1 MRTKTR
7 NQPKSDLIAIA
18 LAAYRPKPRFFSQQL
33 QSLVDQS
40 HQNWICVITFDSSMR
55 EALANPSIKQ
65 FKRDKRFIWRQNPR
79 QLGVVRNFERAM
91 ALSLAYKPTAI
102 AFCDQDDV
110 WLPNKLQVSL
120 AVLNQK
126 PPMSLVHCDAIV
138 ASRTKTYSF
147 SNWADFN
154 RTPDLSAVRH
164 ILLHNTVSGAGTLF
178 DAGLG
183 RLAKRSPDPKSVFH
197 DRWVAFSAAL
207 SGGVYPIRRKL
218 YIYRQH
224 SGNVFGSIRLR
235 RAKKSGGEKS
245 VMKLR
250 KRRFRIW
257 KTIQHHLGIFNNRK
271 DIASHLGKLDKA
283 GEKYRSRL
291 YLVLQFLRCY
301 IEYRFQ
307 GKAGWESKVI
317 SRRMIVFGLLGLF
330 SRSTLSNLFGISR
343 QRSAPRHRS

>member
-55 EALANPSIKQ
+55 EALANPSIKK

-138 ASRTKTYSF
+138 ASSKRTYNF
-147 SNWADFN
+147 SNWE
-154 RTPDLSAVRH
+154 DLNPIPALSSVRH
-164 ILLHNTVSGAGTLF
+164 LLLRNTVSGAGTLF
-178 DAGLG
+178 DARLG
-183 RLAKRSPDPKSVFH
+183 SMAKRSPDLKSVYH
-197 DRWVAFSAAL
+197 DRWIAFAAAIH
-207 SGGVYPIRRKL
+207 GGVHPIEEKL

-224 SGNVFGSIRLR
+224 AGNVLGSARLRKERRRTESSIKNIKQPLRVRALR
-235 RAKKSGGEKS
+235 RAQYGVG
-245 VMKLR
+245 M
-250 KRRFRIW
+250 
-257 KTIQHHLGIFNNRK
+257 FNDRQL
-271 DIASHLGKLDKA
+271 IASQVRIQLAGSHLYSSRVPLAVMFLWCAIENLWKGNA
-283 GEKYRSRL
+283 GAANAIVALRLFAYGILSVFSRSSIQTAL
-291 YLVLQFLRCY
+291 
-301 IEYRFQ
+301 
-307 GKAGWESKVI
+307 GI
-317 SRRMIVFGLLGLF
+317 SRR
-330 SRSTLSNLFGISR
+330 
-343 QRSAPRHRS
+343 RSAPRRQS